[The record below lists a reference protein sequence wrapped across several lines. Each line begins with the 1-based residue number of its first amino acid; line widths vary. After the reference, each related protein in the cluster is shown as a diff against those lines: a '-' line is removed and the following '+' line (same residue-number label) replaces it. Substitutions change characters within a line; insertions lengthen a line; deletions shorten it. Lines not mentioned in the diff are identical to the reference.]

1 MARPP
6 KLDSSKLWLSRLADL
21 IICHGVFALRG
32 ARRSGQDENKPK
44 AETKRIFIP
53 RFILRTIVWQ
63 EKRPLPADRASGVPH
78 FPFRQEL
85 FIPPMITIEEMTGF
99 SLFALKAVLSGWTRG
114 PRPLHHTTLR
124 NRRSNGTLIC
134 PKQPRQLERHMGP
147 NAMEQYAVGS
157 HSVARSRRSQQP

>member
-6 KLDSSKLWLSRLADL
+6 KLDSSILWFSRLADL

-53 RFILRTIVWQ
+53 RFTLRTIVWQ
-63 EKRPLPADRASGVPH
+63 EKRPQPADRASGVPR

-85 FIPPMITIEEMTGF
+85 FIPPTITIEEMTGF
-99 SLFALKAVLSGWTRG
+99 SLFALKAVLSGRTRG
-114 PRPLHHTTLR
+114 RRPLHHATLR
-124 NRRSNGTLIC
+124 CRRSKWLSAC
-134 PKQPRQLERHMGP
+134 PE
-147 NAMEQYAVGS
+147 
-157 HSVARSRRSQQP
+157 